1 METASNIK
9 YPNAVRISILFL
21 GLVTLVAVLFIS
33 RSIVVP
39 LVFATIIAILLNPIV
54 NFFIRLRLNRIVAIV
69 LALFI
74 TFIMLFGLGGLFISQ
89 VSRLIEAWPTILDKF
104 TQFLNDGVIW
114 AGERFDIRP
123 KKIDLW
129 ISESKAD
136 LLDKGSTLIGQS
148 LSSIGHGLITMLLIP
163 VYIFMI
169 LFYQSLILE
178 FIQKL
183 FGKEHQAQVGRIV
196 SQTKTVIQK
205 YLVGLVI
212 ETIIVAALN
221 TAVLL
226 ILGIDYAL
234 LLGVIG
240 ALLNLIP
247 YIGGIVGVAIPMI
260 VAMVTQSSILYS
272 FYVLAGY
279 YIIQLIDNNLIVPL
293 IVASKVKINALFSVI
308 VVIVGNA
315 IWGIPGMFLSIPL
328 LAIVKLICDNV
339 DSLKPWGL
347 LLGDTLP
354 TSPLLNIE
362 PLIKKIKKKL

>member
-1 METASNIK
+1 VTKDDNKM
-9 YPNAVRISILFL
+9 PNPVRISIVFM
-21 GLVTLVAVLFIS
+21 GLIALIAVLYIS

-69 LALFI
+69 MALLI
-74 TFIMLFGLGGLFISQ
+74 TFILLFGLGGLFISQ
-89 VSRLIEAWPTILDKF
+89 ISRLVEAWPTIIDKF
-104 TQFLNDGVIW
+104 TQFLNEGVIW
-114 AGERFDIRP
+114 AGDLLNIKP
-123 KKIDLW
+123 KKIDIW
-129 ISESKAD
+129 ILETKES
-136 LLDKGSTLIGQS
+136 LLEKGSGLIGQS
-148 LSSIGHGLITMLLIP
+148 LSSIGHGLIVMLLIP

-183 FGKEHQAQVGRIV
+183 FGKEHQTQVGQIV
-196 SQTKTVIQK
+196 SQTKTVVQK

-212 ETIIVAALN
+212 ETIIVATLN
-221 TAVLL
+221 TTVLL
-226 ILGIDYAL
+226 ILGVDYAL

-247 YIGGIVGVAIPMI
+247 YIGGIVGVALPMI
-260 VAMVTQSSILYS
+260 VVMVTQSSIFYS
-272 FYVLAGY
+272 FYVLIGY
-279 YIIQLIDNNLIVPL
+279 YVIQLIDNNLIVPL

-315 IWGIPGMFLSIPL
+315 LWGIPGMFLSIPL

-339 DSLKPWGL
+339 ESLKPWGL

-354 TSPLLNIE
+354 ISRILSIE